1 MQHLKPLRLS
11 VFFFALACERT
22 FIKKLALNLDV
33 IGPEIIL
40 FPGASIHAFFFCP
53 EMLQTGAVK
62 GLSPLADRSSQCTAS
77 LTYSLH
83 ALSVAVGQ
91 DNDSTLF
98 TPTWLLAA
106 SINLPY
112 LSRKV

>member
-62 GLSPLADRSSQCTAS
+62 GLSINCLGMLKAYCRGLVIVSDYINDQSKLGC
-77 LTYSLH
+77 
-83 ALSVAVGQ
+83 SVIYRQ
-91 DNDSTLF
+91 
-98 TPTWLLAA
+98 
-106 SINLPY
+106 
-112 LSRKV
+112 